1 MNRTEMREFVQRV
14 KAGLR
19 ITKVVCTRSVKGK
32 MGDTYVGFSAAWNTI
47 QDDGGQGLVAAG
59 GERDEAE
66 SLGGMTLQEAT
77 VAACIVALEA
87 DVAAFNHALA
97 GGNIG
102 ASYHSNAVKAIRSN
116 YSQLI
121 LTALQD
127 KPTGEQTNDK
137 SEPNNS

>member
-47 QDDGGQGLVAAG
+47 QDDGGQGLVTAG
-59 GERDEAE
+59 SETDEAV

-102 ASYHSNAVKAIRSN
+102 ASFHANAVKAIRSN

-121 LTALQD
+121 LGALSD
-127 KPTGEQTNDK
+127 KPTEQTNDK
-137 SEPNNS
+137 SESNNS